1 MSDARLEVT
10 DALGRRIVPISKGH
24 FEIGRRETNDLR
36 LAGSEVSRD
45 HAEID
50 AQDNS
55 FLIRDKNSRYGT
67 YVNGEQVTEKPLVHG
82 DRIRLGRSGGAEM
95 VFLLADNPPAV
106 DKATTTAIGDLR
118 QIAALLEGLR
128 ALGSGRVLDDVLAL
142 VLDSAIEVSGAERGF
157 IMLSA
162 PTDELEFKMAR
173 SRGRNSI
180 PGGSFATS
188 RKIPEEVFR
197 TGEPRIVADLLDGD
211 LANVHQGTVA
221 LGIRNVLCVP
231 LRLVRYLDRAEAV
244 GEERRIGVL
253 YLDSREKGSLLSN
266 STRAALETLATEA
279 AVAIENARLYRE
291 TMEKARMEQEMRIA
305 AEIQQALLP
314 KAGRSGAYFRA
325 AAASLPCRSIGGD
338 FYDYVDLSDGSFGF
352 ALGDVAGKGPPAALL
367 SAMMQ
372 GIFAAQAAGSDSP
385 SRTIAKVNLALYR
398 RGIESRFV
406 TLMYGS
412 LAANGNL
419 LYCNAGH
426 NPPLVVGK
434 NGFRRLECGGPIVGL
449 FESANYEEETVTL
462 APGDWLIVFSDG
474 VSEALV
480 CHGRRVRRGPHPVG
494 RAEQSGARAA
504 EAARGRIFRR
514 PRVRQGRGAE
524 RRHHGDGPPLRG
536 MTVLGRRERVAV
548 CIWLVVA
555 LVAWNGLYDL
565 LLARSTQ
572 TYLLQQALHQAGSGP
587 WIDLTSAMDIAVR
600 DAAWLST
607 LWAGILLLAGMITIR
622 LLLNRPVPCTR

>member
-10 DALGRRIVPISKGH
+10 DALGRRIVPISQGY

-45 HAEID
+45 HAEI
-50 AQDNS
+50 ALENNH
-55 FLIRDKNSRYGT
+55 FVVRDRNSRYGT
-67 YVNGEQVTEKPLVHG
+67 YVNGEQITERSLVHG
-82 DRIRLGRSGGAEM
+82 DRVRLGRTGGAEM
-95 VFLLADNPPAV
+95 VFLLADATAPV
-106 DKATTTAIGDLR
+106 EKATTTAIGDLR

-142 VLDSAIEVSGAERGF
+142 VLDSAVDVSGAERGF
-157 IMLSA
+157 IMLANPVS
-162 PTDELEFKMAR
+162 ELEFKMAR
-173 SRGRNSI
+173 GRGRATLS
-180 PGGSFATS
+180 GGSFATS

-211 LANVHQGTVA
+211 LANVHMGTVA

-231 LRLVRYLDRAEAV
+231 LRLVRYLDKAEAS

-253 YLDSREKGSLLSN
+253 YLDSREKGSLMSG

-314 KAGRSGAYFRA
+314 KSARAGVYFRA

-338 FYDYVDLSDGSFGF
+338 FYDYVDLSDGSLGF

-372 GIFAAQAAGSDSP
+372 GMFAAQAATSDPP
-385 SRTIAKVNLALYR
+385 SQTITRVNLALYR

-412 LAANGNL
+412 LYADGRL

-426 NPPLVVGK
+426 NPPLVVGSD
-434 NGFRRLECGGPIVGL
+434 GFRRLEVGGPIVGL
-449 FESANYEEETVTL
+449 FEGATYEEETVTL
-462 APGDWLIVFSDG
+462 SPGDWLVVFSDG
-474 VSEALV
+474 VSEAMSAT
-480 CHGRRVRRGPHPVG
+480 GDEYG
-494 RAEQSGARAA
+494 ES
-504 EAARGRIFRR
+504 RI
-514 PRVRQGRGAE
+514 VDCVQKN
-524 RRHHGDGPPLRG
+524 L
-536 MTVLGRRERVAV
+536 
-548 CIWLVVA
+548 A
-555 LVAWNGLYDL
+555 LEP
-565 LLARSTQ
+565 Q
-572 TYLLQQALHQAGSGP
+572 
-587 WIDLTSAMDIAVR
+587 
-600 DAAWLST
+600 
-607 LWAGILLLAGMITIR
+607 R
-622 LLLNRPVPCTR
+622 LLEAIFQDVREFAHGAAQSDDITAMVLRYGEAYGTSRP

>member
-45 HAEID
+45 HAEIEVE
-50 AQDNS
+50 DNK
-55 FLIRDKNSRYGT
+55 FLIRDRSSRYGT
-67 YVNGEQVTEKPLVHG
+67 YVNGDQVTERVLAHG
-82 DRIRLGRSGGAEM
+82 DRIRLGRTGGAEM
-95 VFLLADNPPAV
+95 VFLLADSAPPPER
-106 DKATTTAIGDLR
+106 ATTTAIGDLR
-118 QIAALLEGLR
+118 QIAVLLEGLR
-128 ALGSGRVLDDVLAL
+128 ALGSGRVLDDVLSL

-157 IMLSA
+157 IMLEMA
-162 PTDELEFKMAR
+162 GELEFKMAR
-173 SRGRNSI
+173 GRGRVVLS
-180 PGGSFATS
+180 GGSFATS

-197 TGEPRIVADLLDGD
+197 TGEPRIVADLLDSE
-211 LANVHQGTVA
+211 LANFHSGTVA

-231 LRLVRYLDRAEAV
+231 LRLVRYLDRGEAA

-314 KAGRSGAYFRA
+314 KAGRTGAYFRA

-372 GIFAAQAAGSDSP
+372 GIFAAQAATSDPP
-385 SRTIAKVNLALYR
+385 SQTISRVNLALYR

-406 TLMYGS
+406 TLMYGA
-412 LAANGNL
+412 LYPDGKL
-419 LYCNAGH
+419 IYCNAGH

-449 FESANYEEETVTL
+449 FESATYEEETVKL

-474 VSEALV
+474 VSEALSASGEEYGESRILECV
-480 CHGRRVRRGPHPVG
+480 NRNLALDPQRLLEAMFSDVR
-494 RAEQSGARAA
+494 EF
-504 EAARGRIFRR
+504 ARGAAQSDDIT
-514 PRVRQGRGAE
+514 
-524 RRHHGDGPPLRG
+524 G
-536 MTVLGRRERVAV
+536 MVMRYG
-548 CIWLVVA
+548 
-555 LVAWNGLYDL
+555 G
-565 LLARSTQ
+565 
-572 TYLLQQALHQAGSGP
+572 
-587 WIDLTSAMDIAVR
+587 
-600 DAAWLST
+600 
-607 LWAGILLLAGMITIR
+607 
-622 LLLNRPVPCTR
+622 

>member
-1 MSDARLEVT
+1 MSEARLEVT
-10 DALGRRIVPISKGH
+10 DALGRRTVPISKGH

-50 AQDNS
+50 TQNDQ
-55 FLIRDKNSRYGT
+55 FILRDKSSRYGT
-67 YVNGEQVTEKPLVHG
+67 YVNGDQVTERALAHG

-95 VFLLADNPPAV
+95 VFLVAESAPSME
-106 DKATTTAIGDLR
+106 KATTTAIGDLR

-157 IMLSA
+157 IMLEGASPDA
-162 PTDELEFKMAR
+162 VEDLDFKMAR
-173 SRGRNSI
+173 SRGRASM
-180 PGGSFATS
+180 PSGTFATS

-211 LANVHQGTVA
+211 LANVHMGTVA

-231 LRLVRYLDRAEAV
+231 LRLVRYLDRAEANG

-385 SRTIAKVNLALYR
+385 SRTITKVNLALYR

-412 LAANGNL
+412 LLADGKL

-426 NPPLVVGK
+426 NPPLVIGS
-434 NGFRRLECGGPIVGL
+434 NGSFRRLECGGPIVGL
-449 FESANYEEETVTL
+449 FESASYEEETVTL
-462 APGDWLIVFSDG
+462 AAGDWLIVFSDG
-474 VSEALV
+474 VSEALSASGEEYGESRIV
-480 CHGRRVRRGPHPVG
+480 SVVQRNQGLEPQKLLESIFADVR
-494 RAEQSGARAA
+494 AF
-504 EAARGRIFRR
+504 ARGAAQNDDITAM
-514 PRVRQGRGAE
+514 V
-524 RRHHGDGPPLRG
+524 LR
-536 MTVLGRRERVAV
+536 
-548 CIWLVVA
+548 
-555 LVAWNGLYDL
+555 Y
-565 LLARSTQ
+565 
-572 TYLLQQALHQAGSGP
+572 GS
-587 WIDLTSAMDIAVR
+587 
-600 DAAWLST
+600 
-607 LWAGILLLAGMITIR
+607 
-622 LLLNRPVPCTR
+622 